1 MEVALLLAADVLAH
15 HLAVVLQAVEGLLV
29 AVLHHQEV
37 ILQVAEVPLVVVAVV
52 HQEAVALQVLLALL
66 EAEVAEVA
74 AAEVADARHPKIET
88 NL

>member
-1 MEVALLLAADVLAH
+1 MEVALLLAVDVLAH

-29 AVLHHQEV
+29 AVLQAVEG
-37 ILQVAEVPLVVVAVV
+37 LLVVVAVV

-66 EAEVAEVA
+66 EAEVAEVV
-74 AAEVADARHPKIET
+74 AAEVADDRHPKIET